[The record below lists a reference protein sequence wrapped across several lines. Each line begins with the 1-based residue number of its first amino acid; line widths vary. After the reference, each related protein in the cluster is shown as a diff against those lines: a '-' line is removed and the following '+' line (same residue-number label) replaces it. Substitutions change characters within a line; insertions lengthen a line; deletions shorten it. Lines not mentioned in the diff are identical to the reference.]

1 MRFLHQTQTR
11 GVPVFNGNA
20 GSESRGIVKD
30 HAADQRNL
38 NSESPATPE
47 QVVLSMTLGEVQ
59 ELLAEVSMSSDVITA
74 QRLKRLVRELGQ
86 FELAIEAIG
95 GPVCLGD
102 QPTQPRSCDMRRA
115 A

>member
-1 MRFLHQTQTR
+1 M
-11 GVPVFNGNA
+11 
-20 GSESRGIVKD
+20 KD
-30 HAADQRNL
+30 HAADQGNL

-47 QVVLSMTLGEVQ
+47 QVVLTMTLGEVQ
-59 ELLAEVSMSSDVITA
+59 ELLAELSMSSDVISA

-95 GPVCLGD
+95 GPVRLGQQPRQPKLGD
-102 QPTQPRSCDMRRA
+102 ERRA